1 MSGNPTAAQ
10 WLGIDKLHRV
20 GGYALPTLIDKLDLP
35 SPLGWQQRQ
44 EACSRTRE
52 SLKYSEV
59 PRVRELA
66 KHARHQP
73 VYETQDASPYPTCR
87 LINENTFAFAPPPQ
101 IDSAQILTF
110 FLLCLLIISS
120 GNVSEWHYVVVHS
133 QIF

>member
-59 PRVRELA
+59 PRVCELA

-73 VYETQDASPYPTCR
+73 VYQNQD
-87 LINENTFAFAPPPQ
+87 TFAARYLQ
-101 IDSAQILTF
+101 TYRRERLR
-110 FLLCLLIISS
+110 LCITGADTIGTPANSF
-120 GNVSEWHYVVVHS
+120 GEVSPG
-133 QIF
+133 IML